1 MGRVVVF
8 IIWFRFNLKELLFDV
23 PKKSDSLPIFQDAMI
38 IETSSKI
45 VTKLIIDIQ

>member
-23 PKKSDSLPIFQDAMI
+23 PNNSLPIFQDAMI